1 MKYKAYLIT
10 IIVALSA
17 LIYLFSFQ
25 SHNFLELTFFDVGQG
40 DASLI
45 ILPNGKKI
53 LIDGGPDNKVLF
65 GLGKYLNYFD
75 RDIDLIILSH
85 EHDDHIFGL
94 MQVIKRYKIGKIIHT
109 ANACQTGVCRQFFKT
124 IGELQI
130 KNEELTGTQKIIFN
144 SNCVLDLYP
153 PENLLAKNINNR
165 SIALRLDCAGAKIFM
180 VGDGEIE
187 REEELLSEGHDLS
200 ATVFKASH
208 HGSKTS
214 NGENLLKIINPSL
227 VIIPVGTENNFKHPA
242 ESTLLRFK
250 NLGIKYFRTDIN
262 GNISLK
268 FLGTTY
274 PQITID
280 KE

>member
-1 MKYKAYLIT
+1 MKYKIYLI
-10 IIVALSA
+10 IIIAALTA
-17 LIYLFSFQ
+17 LIYLFGFQ
-25 SHNFLELTFFDVGQG
+25 SHNFLELIFFDVGQG

-45 ILPNGKKI
+45 ILPDGKKI

-75 RDIDLIILSH
+75 RDLDLIILSH

-94 MQVIKRYKIGKIIHT
+94 AQVIKRYKIGKIIHT
-109 ANACQTGVCRQFFKT
+109 ANTCQTGICRQFFKS
-124 IGELQI
+124 INELQI
-130 KNEELTGTQKIIFN
+130 KSEELTSAKKIIFD

-180 VGDGEIE
+180 AGDGETE
-187 REEELLSEGHDLS
+187 REEELLSERNDLS

-214 NGENLLKIINPSL
+214 NGENLLKAINPSL
-227 VIIPVGTENNFKHPA
+227 IVIPVGTKNSFKHPA
-242 ESTLLRFK
+242 ESTLMRFK

-274 PQITID
+274 PQVTID